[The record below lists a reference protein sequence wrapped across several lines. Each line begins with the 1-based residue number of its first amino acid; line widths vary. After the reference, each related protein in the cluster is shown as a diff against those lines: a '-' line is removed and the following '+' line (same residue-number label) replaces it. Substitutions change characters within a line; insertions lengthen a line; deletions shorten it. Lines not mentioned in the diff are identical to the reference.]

1 MTIKHKLASLPWKK
15 IMITLTFIFLAMA
28 PFFLSDF
35 RTNLLGKFICYGI
48 IALGLDMLWGYTGIL
63 SLGHGVFFGLGAYC
77 MAMYLKLEGSG
88 GKLVDFMKW
97 SGLESLPNFWKPFA
111 QPGFALIM
119 VILAPTLLA
128 LIIGFLTFKNRI
140 KGVYFSI
147 LSQAIAIIATV
158 LLVGQQAYTGGS
170 NGLTHFSTIFGFNIV
185 NSQTKLGI
193 YYTSLLFLI
202 LAYLLCQ
209 FLINR
214 RIGKVL
220 IAIRDGENRVR
231 FSGYNP
237 TSYKVF
243 IYCLSAALAGI
254 AGALYVPQVGIIS
267 PNEMSVTSSIEMIIW
282 VAIGGKGTLV
292 GAILGALLVNA
303 SKTLVSE
310 NFPEIWSYFIGVIFI
325 LVMLYMPNGLA
336 GAIHTFKEHLRK
348 RKLKIETQ
356 KEGSIKATT
365 LKEEV

>member
-1 MTIKHKLASLPWKK
+1 MTINYKRSSFPWKK
-15 IMITLTFIFLAMA
+15 IMITLTFIFLAIA

-48 IALGLDMLWGYTGIL
+48 IALGLDMIWGYTGIL

-77 MAMYLKLEGSG
+77 MAMYLKLEASG

-97 SGLESLPNFWKPFA
+97 SGLESLPSFWKPFS
-111 QPGFALIM
+111 QPAFALIM
-119 VILAPTLLA
+119 VILVPTLLA

-170 NGLTHFSTIFGFNIV
+170 NGLTNFSTIFGFSISNP
-185 NSQTKLGI
+185 QTKLAL
-193 YYTSLLFLI
+193 YYTSLVFLI
-202 LAYLLCQ
+202 LAYMLCQ
-209 FLINR
+209 FFINR

-237 TSYKVF
+237 TTYKVF
-243 IYCLSAALAGI
+243 VYCLSAALAGI
-254 AGALYVPQVGIIS
+254 AGALYVPQVGMIS
-267 PNEMSVTSSIEMIIW
+267 PNEMSVTFSIEMIIW

-292 GAILGALLVNA
+292 GAIIGALIVNA

-325 LVMLYMPNGLA
+325 IVMLYIPNGLA
-336 GAIHTFKEHLRK
+336 GAITTFKEGFRK
-348 RKLKIETQ
+348 RKLKIEA
-356 KEGSIKATT
+356 KKDVPSKATA
-365 LKEEV
+365 LNEEV